1 MTRLINNIFFTL
13 FNKGLFNDGLI
24 CVSTSVNK
32 RKLLKK
38 YQDFQISKCVSNVVV
53 TSSVSSHDVSFELF
67 TVFFGFDLI
76 FSLFSSF

>member
-1 MTRLINNIFFTL
+1 MINITFFTL
-13 FNKGLFNDGLI
+13 FKKGLFNDGLI
-24 CVSTSVNK
+24 CVSTSVSK

-38 YQDFQISKCVSNVVV
+38 YQDFQMSKCVSNVVV

-67 TVFFGFDLI
+67 AVFFGFDLI